1 MSNSNFNRHANSP
14 VSRPVNS
21 PSSSPSSSNSSST
34 QQAPASTHKI
44 AAFCTQCRSRCA
56 CIAEIKQGRLVKISP
71 LPEHPS
77 GAQLCPKGRAAP
89 ELVYHADR
97 ILTPMRRS
105 APKGSADP
113 QWQVI
118 SWDEALDTI
127 ANKMRD
133 IAANGGAEQTA
144 FSVTTPSGSHIS
156 DAISW
161 IERLIRSYGSPNT
174 VYGTEI
180 CNWHKDFASRF
191 TYGHDIGTPDFAHT
205 DCVVLWGNN
214 PTTTWLARAG
224 EIHKA
229 RRRGAKLIVIDPRP
243 TTFAKRADVW
253 LQIRPG
259 SDQAL
264 ALSLAHLLIND
275 YGFDESFVR
284 QWSNAALLVREDNG
298 RFLRESDVEEKG
310 SDTVLLALDDNEQLL
325 RYDATNGRWCE
336 ADARPKLSVDALLN
350 TSGAPLRCRSAFSH
364 YQAAVDEYPPAR
376 AAALTGIDVGTIR
389 AAAAMLAASAR
400 IAYYAWNGINQST
413 TATQTDRAVSLLY
426 TLTGCY
432 GAQGGNVPGSAAA
445 FTDIS
450 GQELLSA
457 GQRAKALGVEQ
468 RPLGPPR
475 QGWITARD
483 MYRAVIDRQ
492 PYPVR
497 MLISFGTNLLASQP
511 DADRAQQAF
520 KALELHVHA
529 DFFINASARY
539 ADILL
544 PAATSWEREGLRAG
558 FDCSLAGLRRVQL
571 RPAVIAPRGQA
582 RSDTDIVLGLAQR
595 LGLADLFF
603 DLDVDRGHDIMLDGT
618 GVSTAM
624 LRQQPQ
630 GIDVDGHALL
640 SAHETVAP
648 NGVARGFPTPTK
660 RIEIYS
666 EVLQEHGIAPVP
678 RLDADD
684 LPSYDPRF
692 PLRLGS
698 AKTLA
703 FCHSQHRNLPSLRR
717 LEPDPPLEISAADAA
732 ARGIEDGDWVAVVTS
747 IGTVSARARLVTG
760 LARGAVFAQHGWWI
774 DGEPG
779 SAYDAEHRLAANLNQ
794 VIDTTVADPV
804 SGSIALRASHC
815 EVRRIKP
822 LPSA

>member
-1 MSNSNFNRHANSP
+1 MTKSASLDAQTAP
-14 VSRPVNS
+14 T
-21 PSSSPSSSNSSST
+21 SSK
-34 QQAPASTHKI
+34 KI
-44 AAFCTQCRSRCA
+44 AAFCTQCRSRCG
-56 CIAEIKQGRLVKISP
+56 CIAETEQGRLVRITP
-71 LPEHPS
+71 FPEHPS

-105 APKGSADP
+105 TPKGSADP
-113 QWQVI
+113 QWQAI

-127 ANKMRD
+127 AEKMRD
-133 IAANGGAEQTA
+133 IAHNGGPEQTA
-144 FSVTTPSGSHIS
+144 FSVTTPSGTHIS
-156 DAISW
+156 DAITW
-161 IERLIRSYGSPNT
+161 IERLIRAYGSPNT

-224 EIHKA
+224 EINKA

-243 TTFAKRADVW
+243 TSFAKRADVW

-259 SDQAL
+259 TDQAL
-264 ALSLAHLLIND
+264 ALSLAHLLIGE

-298 RFLRESDVEEKG
+298 RFLRESDVQAGG
-310 SDTVLLALDDNEQLL
+310 SSKVLFAVGDDEQMLSF
-325 RYDATNGRWCE
+325 DAANGHWHE
-336 ADARPKLSVDALLN
+336 SNAQPKLRVDTLVS
-350 TSGAPLRCRSAFSH
+350 TSEAALRCRSAFSH
-364 YQAAVDEYPPAR
+364 YQAAVDEYPPER

-389 AAAAMLAASAR
+389 KAAALLAASAR
-400 IAYYAWNGINQST
+400 IAYYAWNGISQST
-413 TATQTDRAVSLLY
+413 IASQTDRAVSLLY

-432 GAQGGNVPGSAAA
+432 GAKGGNVPGNAAE

-457 GQRAKALGVEQ
+457 GQRAKALGIDQ

-483 MYRAVIDRQ
+483 MYRAVIDHR

-497 MLISFGTNLLASQP
+497 MLMSFGTNLLVSQP
-511 DADRAQQAF
+511 DADLAQQAF

-558 FDCSLAGLRRVQL
+558 FDCSLEGLRRVQL
-571 RPAVIAPRGQA
+571 RPAIIAARGQA
-582 RSDTDIVLGLAQR
+582 RSDIDIVLGLAKR
-595 LGLADLFF
+595 LGLADQFF
-603 DLDVDRGHDIMLDGT
+603 NLDVDRGHDIMLSGT
-618 GVSTAM
+618 GISTAM

-630 GIDVDGHALL
+630 GIDVDGHALFR
-640 SAHETVAP
+640 AHETLDA
-648 NGVARGFPTPTK
+648 NGIADGFPTPTR

-666 EVLQEHGIAPVP
+666 EVLHEHGIAPVP
-678 RLDADD
+678 RLNATD
-684 LPSYDPRF
+684 LPSCGRGF

-717 LEPDPPLEISAADAA
+717 LEPDPPLEISIEDAT

-747 IGTVSARARLVTG
+747 VGTVSARARLVKG
-760 LARGAVFAQHGWWI
+760 LAQGAVFAQHGWWV

-779 SAYDAEHRLAANLNQ
+779 TPYDAQHRLAANLNQ
-794 VIDTTVADPV
+794 VIDTTVADPI

-815 EVRRIKP
+815 EVHRIEP
-822 LPSA
+822 PSA